1 MRLLGVVIFILS
13 VVYVHGY
20 ESTLIMPTIL
30 GGGFRLKSV
39 GTNIAIFQE
48 AFYPDTINN
57 LYSVFEK
64 NSETGKWENT
74 TFTFYKSYFSGA
86 GHQVDFVYPNFVS
99 VDDVV
104 IANLLD
110 SSDGNTGKV
119 VRMTWNSNTKQFD
132 TPVYS
137 SSKIST
143 GANFLTSVSSDGT
156 KLINR
161 DVSGD
166 VYTYY
171 WDGSDWI
178 QKTTFDEFF
187 GISFARV
194 FNDKILLSFEGNTV
208 SPQPSNT
215 EGYVWYK
222 KWDDVNNDWY
232 STTEAKF
239 YPPSPSSGY
248 NIVEKCGRSAWMSDY
263 FVVVYCPESDEG
275 SKQSVGTYYTYKHD
289 GADWV
294 SYGGYRST
302 QSAGANDRIGTVYG
316 HGEYYTIVET
326 DDEKF
331 TLFDDRG
338 NNIGGLQ
345 YTKELEELYSSTL
358 SYSVSVF
365 NKVGARYYYNDDV
378 VVLYNLEPTGIDSRV
393 PSITKFIDPETATQG
408 GDFGLVVDIE
418 GDYAAVCQPDIF
430 LDGSPTEGAVHL
442 YKRDLNT
449 MEWNLVESVGPGSQ
463 EDGVT
468 TIEYC
473 QNSMSFDGSTLV
485 VSARMLDS
493 ETTTN
498 AGGVFIYDWDGTT
511 LTLDTIKYMPV
522 QNLGSFLGKN
532 NLAVEGDVIAISD
545 IYCDEEGLNNI
556 GCGYVFK
563 KNDGVWD
570 NGVLLE
576 RPSGVDANDYF
587 GRYIDTDGTTVVVTS
602 SNYGSSNPKGIA
614 AVYTHNG
621 TTWHLDQE
629 ILPPVSTLQEF
640 GTSISIDGSWMFVGA
655 AYSDIVA
662 YKKSGDTWV
671 FHEVITLPEWSDD
684 YNYGYIDK
692 LSYKDPILA
701 VSASNVWF
709 ASDGRSVV
717 QMFLYNGTSW
727 VNDQTE
733 RFRFKYPEGGVNSII
748 GEFIR
753 TDGASII
760 VSEEAY
766 DSNTGR
772 VMILPIFQ
780 PCTTSSQCPSD
791 QYCGA
796 DEFCKDKKSCSSHGD
811 CIGEFVSGRL
821 PYCDSSTS
829 TCSDIYEGTCST
841 GEECNLKVAKLLAYA
856 RKLGSMES
864 TTYLQNTTKAREF
877 VSRVN
882 TDLIATTTTEQ
893 TLDIF
898 VDGTEEVTIN
908 SDLFANYGDD
918 DALMNHIKT
927 IVCSESLVNLCSIGM
942 ANRRL
947 LRELQSEI
955 TVEVTYSVD
964 SDIFESLVVNGTSF
978 SDESAFEQALALAL
992 GVNTSDIV
1000 LSAASGTLVVEYVVS
1015 DEATGD
1021 DPLLEENLQALQEV
1035 ESDIITIVNTIT
1047 TELYINPNSVN
1058 VEDVD
1063 YCTGRDCNNRGT
1075 CNPDTGICDCTDTDY
1090 WGVNCETLVNCNNGT
1105 KASGVAYCVCEY
1117 PEYGLRCENTKD
1129 CELCF

>member
-1 MRLLGVVIFILS
+1 MRLFGVVIFILS
-13 VVYVHGY
+13 MVYVRGY
-20 ESTLIMPTIL
+20 ETTIIKQSVPSGTFKL
-30 GGGFRLKSV
+30 MSV
-39 GTNIAIFQE
+39 GSNIAIFQE
-48 AFYPDTINN
+48 AHYVDTIQH

-74 TFTFYKSYFSGA
+74 SFTFDRSYFSGA
-86 GHQVDFVYPNFVS
+86 GHQVDYAYPNFIS

-104 IANLLD
+104 ITNLYD
-110 SSDGNTGKV
+110 SSDGGLGKV
-119 VRMTWNSNTKQFD
+119 VRMAWNSNTKQFD
-132 TPVYS
+132 PPVYS

-143 GANFLTSVSSDGT
+143 GYTFLTSVSSDGT

-161 DVSGD
+161 DSSGD

-171 WDGSDWI
+171 WDGSDWVSTESI
-178 QKTTFDEFF
+178 NESF
-187 GISFARV
+187 GISFAKV
-194 FNDKILLSFEGNTV
+194 FNDKILLGYESNTL

-215 EGYVWYK
+215 RGYVWYR
-222 KWDDVNNDWY
+222 KWDDVNNKW
-232 STTEAKF
+232 SPTEASF

-248 NIVEKCGRSAWMSDY
+248 SVIESCGRSAWMSDY
-263 FVVVYCPESDEG
+263 FVVVYCPEADKG
-275 SKQSVGTYYTYKHD
+275 STQSVGTYYTYRHD
-289 GADWV
+289 GTNWV

-302 QSAGANDRIGTVYG
+302 QYAGASDRIGVVHG

-345 YTKELEELYSSTL
+345 YTKEIEELYSSTL
-358 SYSVSVF
+358 SYVTYVY
-365 NKVGARYYYNDDV
+365 NKVGVRYYYRDDDV
-378 VVLYNLEPTGIDSRV
+378 VVMYNLEPTGIESRV

-449 MEWNLVESVGPGSQ
+449 MEWNLVKSVGPGSQ
-463 EDGVT
+463 EGGVT

-473 QNSMSFDGSTLV
+473 QNSMSFDGSMLV
-485 VSARMLDS
+485 VSARTLDDN
-493 ETTTN
+493 TN
-498 AGGVFIYDWDGTT
+498 VNVGGIFIYDWNGTT
-511 LTLDTIKYMPV
+511 LTLNTIKYMPV
-522 QNLGSFLGKN
+522 QNNGGFLGKN

-545 IYCDEEGLNNI
+545 IYCDEGLSNI

-563 KNDGVWD
+563 RNGGVWD
-570 NGVLLE
+570 NGVSLE
-576 RPSGVDANDYF
+576 RPSTVDANDYF

-602 SNYGSSNPKGIA
+602 SNYGSSNPKGIV

-629 ILPPVSTLQEF
+629 ILPPVSSLLGF
-640 GTSISIDGSWMFVGA
+640 GASVALDGLWMFVGCSD
-655 AYSDIVA
+655 SDIIA
-662 YKKSGDTWV
+662 YKKTGDTWV
-671 FHEVITLPEWSDD
+671 FHEVITLPEWSDE

-692 LSYKDPILA
+692 LSYNDPILA

-733 RFRFKYPEGGVNSII
+733 RFRFKYPEGGVNSVI

-772 VMILPIFQ
+772 VMVLPIFQ

-841 GEECNLKVAKLLAYA
+841 GVECDLKVARILANA
-856 RKLGSMES
+856 RKLGSIGS
-864 TTYLQNTTKAREF
+864 TTYISNVTKAREF

-882 TDLIATTTTEQ
+882 TEFIATTGITQ
-893 TLDIF
+893 DLDIF

-908 SDLFANYGDD
+908 SDLFTNYGDD
-918 DALMNHIKT
+918 DTLMNHIKT
-927 IVCSESLVNLCSIGM
+927 IVCSESLANLCSIGM

-955 TVEVTYSVD
+955 TVEVTYSID
-964 SDIFESLVVNGTSF
+964 SAIFESLVANGTSF
-978 SDESAFEQALALAL
+978 SDESAFEQALAIAL

-1015 DEATGD
+1015 EEATGD
-1021 DPLLEENLQALQEV
+1021 DPLMEENLQALQDV
-1035 ESDIITIVNTIT
+1035 ESDLNTIVNAIT
-1047 TELYINPNSVN
+1047 TELDINPNSVN
-1058 VEDVD
+1058 VQDVD
-1063 YCTGRDCNNRGT
+1063 YCAGRDCNNRGT